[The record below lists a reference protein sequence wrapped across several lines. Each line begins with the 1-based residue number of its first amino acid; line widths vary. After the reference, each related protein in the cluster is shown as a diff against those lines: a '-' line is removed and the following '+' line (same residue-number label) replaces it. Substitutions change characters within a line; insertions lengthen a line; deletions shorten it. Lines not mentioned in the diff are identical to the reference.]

1 MAPVYPVGTGH
12 PVYSGNFIPEI
23 WSGKLIENFYD
34 TTVLGAIANT
44 DYEGDIANMGDTVHI
59 RTTPKVTIRSY
70 VKGQSL
76 ETERPDSPPIELLID
91 QGEYFSCV
99 IDDIDTKQMDLAM
112 MNEWGMDASKEMA
125 IHIDT
130 KVLAGMLPDIGRFN
144 KGANA
149 GRISANYNMGT
160 ASSPRVINAIDN
172 SYGNADDAT
181 SFLIDVCSVL
191 EEANAPM
198 DKWIVIPSALANM
211 LKKGDIRRA
220 DITGD
225 GSNTLRN
232 GMIGSI
238 DGLTIYVSHLL
249 ASSGTGNN
257 KIYDVVAGHRMG
269 LTFASQLTKTETLR
283 SEKTFGDVLRGLQ
296 VYGYKVVKPEALLH
310 AKIQVSQAAPS

>member
-1 MAPVYPVGTGH
+1 MAPVYPISSGH
-12 PVYSGNFIPEI
+12 PAYSGNFIPEI

-44 DYEGDIANMGDTVHI
+44 DYEGEIRSMGDTVHI
-59 RTTPKVTIRSY
+59 RTTPKVTIRDY
-70 VKGQSL
+70 VKGQTL

-99 IDDIDTKQMDLAM
+99 LDDVDAVQMDIAM
-112 MNEWGMDASKEMA
+112 MNEWGRDAAEEMK

-130 KVLAGMLPDIGRFN
+130 KILAGMLPDVGVFN
-144 KGANA
+144 KGPNA
-149 GRISANYNMGT
+149 GRISGAYNLGT
-160 ASSPRVINAIDN
+160 DDAPRAITAATDDAS
-172 SYGNADDAT
+172 ADDAT
-181 SFLIDVCSVL
+181 SLLIDLCSVL

-198 DKWIVIPSALANM
+198 EKWVVIPSKLANR

-225 GSNTLRN
+225 GANSLRN

-238 DGLTIYVSHLL
+238 NDMTIYVSHLL
-249 ASSGTGNN
+249 HTTAARGEDLEYHV
-257 KIYDVVAGHRMG
+257 IAGHKMG

-296 VYGYKVVKPEALLH
+296 VYGYKVVKPEAL
-310 AKIQVSQAAPS
+310 ASAVITVA